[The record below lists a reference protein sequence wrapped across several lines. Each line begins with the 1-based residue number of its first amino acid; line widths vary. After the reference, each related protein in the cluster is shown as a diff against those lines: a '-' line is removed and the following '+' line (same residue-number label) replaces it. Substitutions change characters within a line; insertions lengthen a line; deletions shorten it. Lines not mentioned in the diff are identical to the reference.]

1 MIFIREN
8 CETELTLEVC
18 KEFKIIKR
26 VDNLN
31 DGRKVETIEK
41 YDGSW
46 SDETVRF
53 FFVSRANAIVSNGGK
68 IKNIL

>member
-18 KEFKIIKR
+18 EEFKIIKR
-26 VDNLN
+26 VDNFN

-41 YDGSW
+41 YDSSW